1 MWVDLESVIL
11 SKVSQKEKISYN
23 IAYVWNLEKWYEWTY
38 VQGKN
43 RDTDVEMGMWIH
55 RWAEEEGGT
64 NLKIN
69 IDICTQCY
77 VMCLVTQSCLTLCN
91 PMDYS
96 LPSSSVHGDS
106 PGKNTRVGCHA
117 LLQGIFPTQG
127 SNLGLLHCRHI
138 LYSLS
143 HQGNPRI
150 LEWVAYPFSRVSSW
164 PRSQIG
170 LLHCRLVLYQLSY
183 QGSPNIHTTMGTIDS

>member
-77 VMCLVTQSCLTLCN
+77 VMCLVTQLGMTLCDS
-91 PMDYS
+91 MDYS
-96 LPSSSVHGDS
+96 PPGSSVHGDS

-117 LLQGIFPTQG
+117 LLQGIFPTPG
-127 SNLGLLHCRHI
+127 SNPCLLSI
-138 LYSLS
+138 LHWQVGSLPLAPS
-143 HQGNPRI
+143 GKP
-150 LEWVAYPFSRVSSW
+150 PTSSFI
-164 PRSQIG
+164 PDQCET
-170 LLHCRLVLYQLSY
+170 LLFL
-183 QGSPNIHTTMGTIDS
+183 